1 MKVRG
6 AGRRA
11 SVVFRLLWWVASC
24 GLKWTLRCRR
34 VLNVTTGKETRKW
47 ESCVLDVV
55 ASKPSSS
62 LGAAVGRRCAVEMRT
77 WVGDG
82 LERGTR
88 ENRVKAR

>member
-34 VLNVTTGKETRKW
+34 VLNVTTGKEP
-47 ESCVLDVV
+47 ESGNRACWT
-55 ASKPSSS
+55 SS
-62 LGAAVGRRCAVEMRT
+62 LQSRRRRWEQLSAVVVQWR
-77 WVGDG
+77 
-82 LERGTR
+82 
-88 ENRVKAR
+88 